1 MDTEEKIP
9 KFRAPLKDIL
19 FMIGAL
25 AFTAGIV
32 YVMLVAWGGVL

>member
-9 KFRAPLKDIL
+9 KFRILFTDIL
-19 FMIGAL
+19 FVLGAF

-32 YVMLVAWGGVL
+32 YVMLVAWGNAL